1 MDATDL
7 LLFGFVWAQTRRQEA
22 GLELVRALESDDPEL
37 QAIAQTMLEQ
47 AGECSQEMIGL
58 LATDEPGSLES
69 SLVSFQSSNTAQSR
83 SSDYW
88 WLPPGEA

>member
-1 MDATDL
+1 
-7 LLFGFVWAQTRRQEA
+7 
-22 GLELVRALESDDPEL
+22 
-37 QAIAQTMLEQ
+37 MLEQ